1 MQASSFGWLLD
12 LILLPLAGPLLLA
25 VLGLVLLVRKRRSA
39 SVLLLGSG
47 IGLIW
52 LLSLPWV
59 SNRLCGALES
69 ESMPPLTEAR
79 LQSLMTGGRPPG
91 AVVVVGA
98 GARAAPAE
106 GAAGLQPDAITLER
120 LAQAAWVVRVSG
132 LRLMAAP
139 GAPAGIATPDAQ
151 SQAMAASL
159 ERAFGQRAAWRQ
171 TARGDTSRGAREAA
185 AVLRGAGITRIV
197 LVTHAWQMHRVAG
210 VWRGA
215 GMEVTPAPHGSC
227 SGRNEIGA
235 ELVPSVIALDTSRQ
249 ALAEWAAYVGRF
261 WADLFDGGEADPPK
275 PASG

>member
-69 ESMPPLTEAR
+69 EAMQPLTEAR

-98 GARAAPAE
+98 GSRAAPAE
-106 GAAGLQPDAITLER
+106 GAAGLQPDSLTLER
-120 LAQAAWVVRVSG
+120 LAQAAWVARVSG
-132 LRLMAAP
+132 LRLMVAP
-139 GAPAGIATPDAQ
+139 GAPAGIATVDAQ
-151 SQAMAASL
+151 SQAMSASL
-159 ERAFGQRAAWRQ
+159 ERAFGLRAAWRQ
-171 TARGDTSRGAREAA
+171 SARGDTTRGVREAA
-185 AVLRGAGITRIV
+185 AVLRAAGITRVV
-197 LVTHAWQMHRVAG
+197 LVTHAWQLHRVAG
-210 VWRGA
+210 VWRAA
-215 GMEVTPAPHGSC
+215 GVEVTPAPHGFC

-261 WADLFDGGEADPPK
+261 WADLFDGGDPDPPK
-275 PASG
+275 ATSG

>member
-1 MQASSFGWLLD
+1 
-12 LILLPLAGPLLLA
+12 
-25 VLGLVLLVRKRRSA
+25 
-39 SVLLLGSG
+39 
-47 IGLIW
+47 
-52 LLSLPWV
+52 
-59 SNRLCGALES
+59 
-69 ESMPPLTEAR
+69 
-79 LQSLMTGGRPPG
+79 
-91 AVVVVGA
+91 
-98 GARAAPAE
+98 
-106 GAAGLQPDAITLER
+106 
-120 LAQAAWVVRVSG
+120 VVRVSG

-159 ERAFGQRAAWRQ
+159 ERAFGQRAAWRP